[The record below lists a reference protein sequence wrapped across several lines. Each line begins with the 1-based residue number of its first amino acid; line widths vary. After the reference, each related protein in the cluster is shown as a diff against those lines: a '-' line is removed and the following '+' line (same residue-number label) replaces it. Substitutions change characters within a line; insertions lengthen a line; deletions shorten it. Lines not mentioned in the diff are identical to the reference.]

1 MFINIKD
8 LNWIM
13 KKKGKIKNS
22 KVNKVKKTKLF
33 NKKLLALFVIAFF
46 IFALSLL
53 LIITIQTNK
62 ITGSAIE
69 SIEPGSWFEILG
81 TKAFANV
88 LRYIFGEP
96 LYYTGINAI
105 SAGIVTIAI
114 WLLLFLTFS
123 DIIATFSSFSKWV
136 SWSVGFLI
144 AVIAANI
151 GLVIK
156 IAAVLTGIFSFAGVL
171 AVYTALGAAL
181 AAFVVVNL
189 GIWKAKKWILR
200 RRAMMASAKAEAGGA
215 KLKGVIKGLGE
226 AGKGLEELGK

>member
-1 MFINIKD
+1 
-8 LNWIM
+8 M
-13 KKKGKIKNS
+13 KKKRGARKNS
-22 KVNKVKKTKLF
+22 KTTKSRRRIKSF
-33 NKKLLALFVIAFF
+33 YNKKFLTISIAAFFVLALAVF
-46 IFALSLL
+46 IINVGEKSV
-53 LIITIQTNK
+53 TSQ
-62 ITGSAIE
+62 ITGSVTKA
-69 SIEPGSWFEILG
+69 IEPGSWFEILG

-123 DIIATFSSFSKWV
+123 DIIATFTTFSKWV

-156 IAAVLTGIFSFAGVL
+156 IATVLTGIFSFAGVL

-181 AAFVVVNL
+181 VAFVVVNL
-189 GIWKAKKWILR
+189 GIWRAKRWILK

-215 KLKGVIKGLGE
+215 KLKGIIKGLGE